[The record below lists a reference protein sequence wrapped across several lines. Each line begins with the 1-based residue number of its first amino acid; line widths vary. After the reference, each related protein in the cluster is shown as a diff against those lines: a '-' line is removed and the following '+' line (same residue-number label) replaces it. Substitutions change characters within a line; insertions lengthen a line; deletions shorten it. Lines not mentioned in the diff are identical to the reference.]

1 MEEET
6 HNLIDNKNLEINPNN
21 LSDYYSLKNLSKD
34 EVIEVYKK
42 IKLIRESELKIALE
56 RKNGNIKGPVHLSI
70 GQEAIPAGISVNLN
84 NKDYIFGAHRSH
96 SHILSLGSS
105 VEKLFAEILG
115 KKTGLSKGIGG
126 SMHLIDKSVGFMGS
140 VPIVA
145 GTISLAVGAGF
156 AISQKSSKN
165 VAVAFLGDGASEEG
179 SFHESL
185 NLAKINNLP
194 VLFVVENNLFSS
206 HMNIDLRQPNPF
218 ISRFAKANNIKYKLI
233 DGNNAAQVIETS
245 KELISNCRKNN
256 GPVLLEAITYRW
268 LGHVDWRDDVD
279 VGIHRCKNT
288 LENWKKKCPLKRLK
302 QSILNDK
309 ILSEKEI
316 FNIDKFIKNE
326 VESGWQVAIKDPYPE
341 KSSLLQN
348 IYSE

>member
-1 MEEET
+1 MEEEI
-6 HNLIDNKNLEINPNN
+6 HNLLDKKNVEINPNN
-21 LSDYYSLKNLSKD
+21 LSDSFSLVNLSKD
-34 EVIEVYKK
+34 EIIEVYKK

-56 RKNGNIKGPVHLSI
+56 RKNGNIGGPVHLSI
-70 GQEAIPAGISVNLN
+70 GQEAIPAGISINLD
-84 NKDYIFGAHRSH
+84 NKDFIFGAHRSH

-115 KKTGLSKGIGG
+115 RKTGLSKGMGG

-156 AISQKSSKN
+156 AISQKATKN

-233 DGNNAAQVIETS
+233 DGNNAAEVIETS
-245 KELISNCRKNN
+245 KELISNCRNNN
-256 GPVLLEAITYRW
+256 GPVLIEAITYRW

-279 VGIHRCKNT
+279 VGINRCKNT

-302 QSILNDK
+302 QSILDNK
-309 ILSEKEI
+309 ILSEEEI
-316 FNIDKFIKNE
+316 FELDENIKVNVKSAWE
-326 VESGWQVAIKDPYPE
+326 VAIKDPYPE
-341 KSSLLQN
+341 SNSLLKN

>member
-1 MEEET
+1 MEET
-6 HNLIDNKNLEINPNN
+6 HNFINNNNIEIDPNN
-21 LSDYYSLKNLSKD
+21 LSDSFSLENFSRN
-34 EVIEVYKK
+34 EVLEVYKK

-56 RKNGNIKGPVHLSI
+56 RKNGIIGGPVHLSI
-70 GQEAIPAGISVNLN
+70 GQEAIPAGISISLN
-84 NKDYIFGAHRSH
+84 KEDFIFGAHRSH

-156 AISQKSSKN
+156 AISQKATKN
-165 VAVAFLGDGASEEG
+165 VSVVFLGDGASEEG
-179 SFHESL
+179 CFHESL
-185 NLAKINNLP
+185 NLASINKLP

-206 HMNIDLRQPNPF
+206 HMNIELRQPNPF

-233 DGNNAAQVIETS
+233 DGNNAAEVMETS
-245 KELISNCRKNN
+245 RQLISSCRNNN
-256 GPVLLEAITYRW
+256 GPVLIEAITYRW
-268 LGHVDWRDDVD
+268 LGHVDWRDDID
-279 VGIHRCKNT
+279 VGINRCKNT
-288 LENWKKKCPLKRLK
+288 LESWKKKCPLKRLK
-302 QSILNDK
+302 RSILKCK

-316 FNIDKFIKNE
+316 YNIDKLIKNE
-326 VESGWQVAIKDPYPE
+326 IQSGWDAALKDPYPE
-341 KSSLLQN
+341 NSSLLKN